1 MIAFISLTNKGKQY
15 THNGSKI
22 SKPIIIDIIIGSVSG
37 DIYSKLFVINFLRTI
52 MFHIKLGQENTE
64 CFFYLGTLLYRSF
77 FIGSSLMWYNHLL
90 YGRPHWGAF
99 YRVIV

>member
-64 CFFYLGTLLYRSF
+64 CFFYLDTLVYRLAWLDSGF
-77 FIGSSLMWYNHLL
+77 LAGMN
-90 YGRPHWGAF
+90 RK
-99 YRVIV
+99 V